1 MTKLILNIVFCFL
14 AITVSAQNQKKPKT
28 NDVRKEWSSQQ
39 KKVGYDKDKDYL
51 GPKPGNYRNPVNM
64 NTSPYGSSSSYSPSS
79 PNSSNYRPYQGKSYT
94 PRQIQ
99 QGQQVPPNYHHG
111 SKKGTIKRDP
121 NIVEPEPA
129 DIPDEGYSDEEE
141 ETQAQ
146 YQPSS
151 PRASYNRNEVNTDF
165 WYVVGII
172 VLILLVIFILYLILS
187 NIKPGEKTIPFT
199 PLEENLNP
207 ETISKTELE
216 MRLEEAEQEGNY
228 KECVRIYFL
237 FAMKELLERKL
248 VFWKKEKTNMHYII
262 EMQGKPGLEPFEK
275 IVAQYD
281 IVWYGDYE
289 IDKEAYYSMLPVLN
303 SSYKALEQL

>member
-1 MTKLILNIVFCFL
+1 LTKLILNIVFCFL
-14 AITVSAQNQKKPKT
+14 AITLSAQKKPAT
-28 NDVRKEWSSQQ
+28 NAVRKEWKSQHD
-39 KKVGYDKDKDYL
+39 KVGYDKYKDYN
-51 GPKPGNYRNPVNM
+51 GPKPGGYRSPVDM
-64 NTSPYGSSSSYSPSS
+64 SSGSYGSSSSS
-79 PNSSNYRPYQGKSYT
+79 PNSYNYKPYQGKSYT
-94 PRQIQ
+94 PRQIT
-99 QGQQVPPNYHHG
+99 QGQQVPPNYHRG
-111 SKKGTIKRDP
+111 NKKGTIKRDP
-121 NIVEPEPA
+121 NIVQPEPA
-129 DIPDEGYSDEEE
+129 EIPDEGYSDEEQAQ
-141 ETQAQ
+141 QAQ
-146 YQPSS
+146 YQPNTPS
-151 PRASYNRNEVNTDF
+151 ASYDRNEVGTDF
-165 WYVVGII
+165 WKILGII

-199 PLEENLNP
+199 PLEENMNP

-237 FAMKELLERKL
+237 FAMKELLSRQL
-248 VFWKKEKTNMHYII
+248 LFWKKEKTNMHYII

-289 IDKEAYYSMLPVLN
+289 IDKEAYYSMLPTLN